1 MMARGLPLLLL
12 VAMGCH
18 RGAKTPDEAF
28 REVERAIAAGDGVS
42 LHKYLDRTTRWSV
55 EAAYKDQRLQ
65 RTIIEAKYPE
75 EEQARA
81 LQAVEAAAAP
91 DAAHYFAKVSER
103 MRIYEQFRKRLGSVS
118 GPIKHKP
125 DGEDAMWVA
134 RQDGAPLH
142 FVKDS
147 DGNWGF
153 DELRVSWQLE
163 KDRASHAVK
172 TVREN
177 ATLYNKAEK

>member
-1 MMARGLPLLLL
+1 MAPRLPLILLL
-12 VAMGCH
+12 FWGCH

-28 REVERAIAAGDGVS
+28 QQVERAIAAGDGVT
-42 LHKYLDRTTRWSV
+42 LHKHVDRATRWSV

-81 LQAVEAAAAP
+81 LQALEAAAAP
-91 DAAHYFAKVSER
+91 DAAHYFAEASKQ
-103 MRIYEQFRKRLGSVS
+103 MRIYDQYRKRLGSVS

-125 DGEDAMWVA
+125 DGQDAMWVA
-134 RQDGAPLH
+134 RQDGAPFH

-147 DGNWGF
+147 DGNWGW
-153 DELRVSWQLE
+153 DELRASWQLE